1 MKQSTVI
8 VTVIGIV
15 VLLGAGFFA
24 MNMQN
29 TAASSQTSKAAEM
42 PTTVPEEAAVA
53 DTMESKTIVD
63 IASADSN
70 FSTLVTAIKAAGL
83 AETLA
88 GEGPYTVFA
97 PTNEAFAKL
106 PEGTLES
113 LLQDKE
119 KLAAIL
125 TYHVV
130 PGKVMASDVLKLQ
143 SATTV
148 QGQDITITAESGAVM
163 VNDANVVKT
172 DIEASNGVIHVI
184 DTVIMPQ

>member
-1 MKQSTVI
+1 MNKLLVI
-8 VTVIGIV
+8 VPILGL
-15 VLLGAGFFA
+15 VLLGGYFMMNAQNTGNQAVEATSVTPAAEIESATAPEAEA
-24 MNMQN
+24 MN
-29 TAASSQTSKAAEM
+29 T
-42 PTTVPEEAAVA
+42 
-53 DTMESKTIVD
+53 KTIVD

-83 AETLA
+83 AETLS

-106 PEGTLES
+106 PEGTVES

-119 KLAAIL
+119 KLAGIL

-130 PGKVMASDVLKLQ
+130 PGKVLSADVLNLT

-148 QGQDITITAESGAVM
+148 QGQNVSITVENNKVM
-163 VNDANVVKT
+163 INDATVTKT

-184 DTVIMPQ
+184 DTVLMPH